1 MRTNGLGYLLG
12 LLCVVS
18 DIALS
23 DLDAILS
30 DLSVPVPSFIL
41 SSIQAYRVEELR
53 GAPLVDGKVAALLE
67 SRLSDRSA
75 LEVCI
80 SFLNT
85 PLPGRTWE
93 LLMDVRM
100 RP

>member
-12 LLCVVS
+12 LLCVVG
-18 DIALS
+18 DIALG

-30 DLSVPVPSFIL
+30 ELSVPVSSCDPS
-41 SSIQAYRVEELR
+41 SKRAYRVEELR
-53 GAPLVDGKVAALLE
+53 GAPLVNGKVAALLE

-75 LEVCI
+75 LEDWV
-80 SFLNT
+80 SFLKI
-85 PLPGRTWE
+85 PLRGTAHDGKK
-93 LLMDVRM
+93 DVRM